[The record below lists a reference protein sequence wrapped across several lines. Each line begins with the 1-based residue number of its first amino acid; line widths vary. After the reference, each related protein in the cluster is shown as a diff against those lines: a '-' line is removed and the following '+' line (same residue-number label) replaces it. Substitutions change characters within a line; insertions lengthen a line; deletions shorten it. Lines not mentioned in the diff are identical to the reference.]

1 MNAFSS
7 FDIVGLASGRTS
19 GLCLSDDVVAWLSV
33 YSEVQMICTWSS
45 WCHCHPINSGFI
57 KVQIGLTSL
66 VTAYPGCCG
75 KVSMYNDY
83 AAPVFVY
90 LFIYNKPRDDDDD
103 DSDDYSGAT
112 CGHM

>member
-1 MNAFSS
+1 
-7 FDIVGLASGRTS
+7 
-19 GLCLSDDVVAWLSV
+19 
-33 YSEVQMICTWSS
+33 
-45 WCHCHPINSGFI
+45 
-57 KVQIGLTSL
+57 